1 MSNMRNFHGLR
12 GEKAMGKMA
21 RCSPA
26 RSRSALGM
34 EHPAILPW
42 LFLPLVMRRHPAAMG
57 RAKPNCPRGN

>member
-12 GEKAMGKMA
+12 GSKAMGKTA
-21 RCSPA
+21 GCSPA

-42 LFLPLVMRRHPAAMG
+42 LSSAWLCGGCRRGLPREAELPA
-57 RAKPNCPRGN
+57 RN